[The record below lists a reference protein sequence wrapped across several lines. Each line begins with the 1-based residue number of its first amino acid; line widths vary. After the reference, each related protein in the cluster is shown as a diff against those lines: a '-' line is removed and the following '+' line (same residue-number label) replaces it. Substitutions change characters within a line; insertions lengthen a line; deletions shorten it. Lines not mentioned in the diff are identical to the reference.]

1 MKKAISKLPFILA
14 APSMVFG
21 KDLMENVRRLAG
33 LMNHVEILLFHTPSL
48 HNVPD
53 HREVSMLNQTGDQ
66 ENITYSV
73 HLPASLEIASRD
85 RAKREESVRLAIEI
99 CRQTSAFNPCHYI
112 LHIPFTAPTLVPVPG
127 LYFKTGNQGTWS
139 EWTKRALDSLE
150 MIISNT
156 GLNGKLLVENINYSP
171 SFLEPFW
178 EEGCCKLCL
187 DLGHLLLGKENVSE
201 TLKTY
206 LNVTEEIHLHG
217 VQAYDEH
224 ISLAV
229 LPANQVHE
237 WLTCLVKASFAGI
250 INLEVF
256 SPQDLEISM
265 KIVLEAFDP

>member
-1 MKKAISKLPFILA
+1 
-14 APSMVFG
+14 
-21 KDLMENVRRLAG
+21 
-33 LMNHVEILLFHTPSL
+33 
-48 HNVPD
+48 
-53 HREVSMLNQTGDQ
+53 
-66 ENITYSV
+66 
-73 HLPASLEIASRD
+73 
-85 RAKREESVRLAIEI
+85 
-99 CRQTSAFNPCHYI
+99 
-112 LHIPFTAPTLVPVPG
+112 
-127 LYFKTGNQGTWS
+127 
-139 EWTKRALDSLE
+139 